1 MKRLAVLLALL
12 ALGLPASAARLPILA
27 SQDLWPAFSPDGAHV
42 VFTVLVNGQG
52 RTFALDVVDVR
63 TMRVVRLAEAAAAP
77 SPTWATDGRL
87 AYAAGGVLHKA
98 SPAGTGRYR
107 YPSATPALA
116 PAWRP
121 RSEQLAYLTSQGA
134 AGLDLWVGRSLW
146 AKGVIG
152 RPAWSPDGSQLA
164 FQRAGSLWVASQP
177 LVETRLAVSGA
188 EPGAPAWSPDGTRL
202 AYAAGGRVYVVP
214 SDASTAPL
222 EVAGPFRAVGPLA
235 WSPSG
240 DALAYTVAA
249 GLELTSL
256 SPAPASKLLVSPAAG
271 GASFSPAD
279 PRGRVLAY
287 AGPVPGCP
295 GHVGIRL
302 LDRGLLAGSC
312 VIAGTAGAD
321 VIEGTGGPGDDVRAG
336 SGDDRIH
343 ADDRHSDR
351 VDCGAGRDT
360 VWADRTDRVVNCEV
374 VHR

>member
-12 ALGLPASAARLPILA
+12 VPALPASAARLPILA
-27 SQDLWPAFSPDGAHV
+27 SQDLWPVFSPDGAHV
-42 VFTVLVNGQG
+42 AFTVLVNGQG
-52 RTFALDVVDVR
+52 RRFALDVVDVR
-63 TMRVVRLAEAAAAP
+63 TKRVVQVAEADAAP
-77 SPTWATDGRL
+77 SPTWAADGRL

-134 AGLDLWVGRSLW
+134 ANLDLWVGTSLW

-177 LVETRLAVSGA
+177 LVETRLAVTGA
-188 EPGAPAWSPDGTRL
+188 EPGAPAWSPDGTRV
-202 AYAAGGRVYVVP
+202 AYAAAGRVYVVP
-214 SDASTAPL
+214 SDASTAPV
-222 EVAGPFRAVGPLA
+222 EIGGPFRDVGPLT
-235 WSPSG
+235 WSPAG

-249 GLELTSL
+249 GLELSTPA
-256 SPAPASKLLVSPAAG
+256 PAPASKLLASPAG
-271 GASFSPAD
+271 SGASYAATD

-287 AGPVPGCP
+287 AGPVPDCP

-321 VIEGTGGPGDDVRAG
+321 VIDGTGGPGDDVRAG
-336 SGDDRIH
+336 AGDDRIH
-343 ADDRHSDR
+343 VGDRHADR

-360 VWADRTDRVVNCEV
+360 VWADRVDRLANCEV